1 MDNSI
6 LQGIFTNAIKIVQVH
21 VHVHVHSN
29 DIHMVP
35 GHCA

>member
-21 VHVHVHSN
+21 VHSN
-29 DIHMVP
+29 DIHVVP